1 MTLTGQFEVP
11 VSSDTGTEFTNSQS
25 TEVAYT
31 FSASGTWTP
40 DKNNPSLEGCTAEGF
55 PSLNPYVQAWYQQNL
70 PAFGSWTKYS
80 GQTPYA
86 LVAESKTTGAV
97 TEVGK
102 KATIVLQPGET
113 LRFVVNDWTWDY
125 GNNSGS
131 LKVSWSGVSLVSKV
145 MVCDGDGDYV
155 QVPYSAQLNPS
166 QFTVTCWAKVTGGQ
180 GKFRSPVTSRD
191 GKNGLK
197 GYKLYAS
204 DNNKWQTWV
213 GNGSSWQSAVG
224 PDVVLNTWTHVAA
237 TYDGTNLKL
246 YVNGNLAGTLATAYV
261 PNTAFP
267 LRIGAGASE
276 QTPPCYYFFG
286 SIAEVSVWK
295 VARTA
300 EQIKADMSKRL
311 TGKEANLVGYWPL
324 NDARVDGS
332 ALKVS
337 DLTGNFSGTL
347 TGAVLAEDST
357 LPVS

>member
-1 MTLTGQFEVP
+1 MASCTKYPKNAIYGL
-11 VSSDTGTEFTNSQS
+11 
-25 TEVAYT
+25 VA
-31 FSASGTWTP
+31 
-40 DKNNPSLEGCTAEGF
+40 
-55 PSLNPYVQAWYQQNL
+55 QNL
-70 PAFGSWTKYS
+70 
-80 GQTPYA
+80 
-86 LVAESKTTGAV
+86 TTGEV
-97 TEVGK
+97 TDIAK
-102 KATIVLQPGET
+102 KATIVLKPGQT
-113 LRFVVNDWTWDY
+113 LRFLMNDLFWDY
-125 GNNSGS
+125 GNNKGS
-131 LKVSWSGVSLVSKV
+131 LKVIWSGVSLVSKV

-166 QFTVTCWAKVTGGQ
+166 QFTVACWAKVTGGQ

-197 GYKLYAS
+197 GYKLYAG

-213 GNGSSWQSAVG
+213 GNGSSWQTLVG

-237 TYDGTNLKL
+237 TYDGAALKL

-261 PNTAFP
+261 PNTVFP
-267 LRIGAGASE
+267 FRIGGGASE
-276 QTPPCYYFFG
+276 QTPPWYYFFG
-286 SIAEVSVWK
+286 SIAEVSLWN

-324 NDARVDGS
+324 NELRTEGS
-332 ALKVS
+332 ALKVT
-337 DLTGNFSGTL
+337 DLTGNFPGTL

>member
-1 MTLTGQFEVP
+1 MTLTGQFEVAATADP
-11 VSSDTGTEFTNSQS
+11 GFDFTNTQS
-25 TEVAYT
+25 TEVIYT
-31 FSASGTWTP
+31 FAPNGTWSP
-40 DKNNPSLEGCTAEGF
+40 DATNPNLECTAEGLA
-55 PSLNPYVQAWYQQNL
+55 SLQPMIRDGLIKGWPDMASCTKYPKNAIYGLVAQNL
-70 PAFGSWTKYS
+70 
-80 GQTPYA
+80 
-86 LVAESKTTGAV
+86 TTGEV
-97 TEVGK
+97 TDIAK
-102 KATIVLQPGET
+102 KATIVLKPGQT
-113 LRFVVNDWTWDY
+113 LRFLMNDLFWDY
-125 GNNSGS
+125 GNNKGS
-131 LKVSWSGVSLVSKV
+131 LKVIWSGVSLVSKV

-166 QFTVTCWAKVTGGQ
+166 QFTVACWAKVTGGQ

-197 GYKLYAS
+197 GYKLYAG

-213 GNGSSWQSAVG
+213 GNGSSWQTLVG

-237 TYDGTNLKL
+237 TYDGAALKL

-261 PNTAFP
+261 PNTVFP
-267 LRIGAGASE
+267 FRIGGGASE
-276 QTPPCYYFFG
+276 QTPPWYYFFG
-286 SIAEVSVWK
+286 SIAEVSLWN

-324 NDARVDGS
+324 NELRTEGS
-332 ALKVS
+332 ALKVT
-337 DLTGNFSGTL
+337 DLTGNFPGTL